1 MRPHKMLLPFRPL
14 NPTSAGS
21 VQRPEGDLLSFIKYV
36 TDFISIFLA
45 PLRGVGGLG
54 KDIPEI

>member
-1 MRPHKMLLPFRPL
+1 MMRQHKMILPFRPL
-14 NPTSAGS
+14 NP
-21 VQRPEGDLLSFIKYV
+21 PEGDLFSFIKYL
-36 TDFISIFLA
+36 TDSISIFLA